1 MSLPRLHISRGREK
15 SLLRRHPWIY
25 SGAIKKVEGV
35 CDAGDTVEVVDAD
48 GKLLGKAAWSPLS
61 QLQGRMWS
69 FDPAEE
75 IDENFFRRRIKAA
88 VSYRELLGMNDPTGG
103 CRLIF
108 SEADGLPGVIVDRYG
123 EYAAVQ
129 FLSCGAEKHRE
140 MIGKLLLEVPG
151 IAGVFDR
158 SDASIRQKE
167 GLPGR
172 CEMLCGK
179 ELPDML
185 EIVEDGLRYGTDLR
199 RGQKTGFYF
208 DLRMARRE
216 VRSFAGM
223 RRVLNVFSY
232 TGAFAC
238 AALSAGAE
246 SVLNLD
252 SSRPALEQ
260 AAYNLQLNG
269 FEKGWENRAG
279 DAFTLL
285 RELVNKK
292 EKFDLVILDPP
303 KLINSKNALV
313 RGCRGYQDLA
323 RLGFQLLNPG
333 GVLFNFS
340 CSGLMEL
347 DLFQK
352 ITASAAVEA
361 GVDGRII
368 RTLRQSPDHPVRLS
382 VPETFYLKGLVT
394 VID

>member
-1 MSLPRLHISRGREK
+1 
-15 SLLRRHPWIY
+15 
-25 SGAIKKVEGV
+25 
-35 CDAGDTVEVVDAD
+35 
-48 GKLLGKAAWSPLS
+48 
-61 QLQGRMWS
+61 
-69 FDPAEE
+69 
-75 IDENFFRRRIKAA
+75 
-88 VSYRELLGMNDPTGG
+88 
-103 CRLIF
+103 
-108 SEADGLPGVIVDRYG
+108 
-123 EYAAVQ
+123 
-129 FLSCGAEKHRE
+129 
-140 MIGKLLLEVPG
+140 
-151 IAGVFDR
+151 
-158 SDASIRQKE
+158 
-167 GLPGR
+167 
-172 CEMLCGK
+172 
-179 ELPDML
+179 
-185 EIVEDGLRYGTDLR
+185 
-199 RGQKTGFYF
+199 
-208 DLRMARRE
+208 MARRE

-340 CSGLMEL
+340 CSGLMESE
-347 DLFQK
+347 LFQK
-352 ITASAAVEA
+352 ITASAALDA
-361 GVDGRII
+361 GVDARII
-368 RTLRQSPDHPVRLS
+368 GKLTQAQDHPVRLS